1 MAQLGQ
7 YACLPVIKVM
17 DFGYYLDAGELDE
30 VLLPNKLADERYQ
43 EGDEVEV
50 FLYLDSK
57 DKPIATTQ
65 KPKVTVGQC
74 AYLTVTDTNRY
85 GAFADWGLDK
95 DLMIPFAEQHK
106 PLEQGESYL
115 VYLYIDKVD
124 HRITG
129 STKIDKFLT
138 DENQGKF
145 KAKQAV
151 NVLIANTTDLGV
163 KAVIDHTHWGLIHK
177 NELFQRVSFG
187 QSKKAFI
194 QHIRPD
200 GRINLT
206 LSGGA
211 QSRDKES
218 KKILDYLANNDGYA
232 PFHDKSDAKMISR
245 VFGMSKGA
253 FKKAIGGLYKNK
265 EIVIEKSGIRLKDK
279 N

>member
-7 YACLPVIKVM
+7 YARLTVTKVL

-30 VLLPNKLADERYQ
+30 VLLPNKLADERYE
-43 EGDEVEV
+43 EGDEVDV

-74 AYLTVTDTNRY
+74 AYLTVTDTNRF

-95 DLMIPFAEQHK
+95 ELMIPFAEQHK
-106 PLEQGESYL
+106 PLEEGESYL

-124 HRITG
+124 NRITG

-145 KAKQAV
+145 KSKQPV
-151 NVLIANTTDLGV
+151 SILIANTTDLGI

-177 NELFQRVSFG
+177 SEIFQRLSFG

-206 LSGGA
+206 LNGGS
-211 QSRDKES
+211 QSRDKDS
-218 KKILDYLANNDGYA
+218 KKILDYLAANDGYA
-232 PFHDKSDAKMISR
+232 PFHDKSDAKIISK

-253 FKKAIGGLYKNK
+253 FKKAIGGLYKSGD
-265 EIVIEKSGIRLKDK
+265 IVIEKTGIRVQDQ
-279 N
+279 

>member
-7 YACLPVIKVM
+7 YAHLTVTKVM

-30 VLLPNKLADERYQ
+30 VLLPNKLADARYE

-65 KPKVTVGQC
+65 KPKATVGQC
-74 AYLTVTDTNRY
+74 AYLTVTDTNRF

-106 PLEQGESYL
+106 PLQEGESYL

-124 HRITG
+124 NRITG

-151 NVLIANTTDLGV
+151 NILIANSTDLGI
-163 KAVIDHTHWGLIHK
+163 KAVIDHSHWGLIHK
-177 NELFQRVSFG
+177 SEIFQRLSFG

-194 QHIRPD
+194 QHVRPD

-206 LSGGA
+206 LNGGS
-211 QSRDKES
+211 QSRDKDG
-218 KKILDYLANNDGYA
+218 KKILDYLAANDDFA
-232 PFHDKSDAKMISR
+232 PFHDKSDAKIITK

-253 FKKAIGGLYKNK
+253 FKKAIGGLYKSG
-265 EIVIEKSGIRLKDK
+265 EIVIEKSGIRKVK
-279 N
+279 